1 MTSRRT
7 TRVLN
12 LAAAAALALAPVV
25 ALVPSAYGAPAAVT
39 ATTATAGVDAAAAAL
54 EGGESVYVD
63 PAASDLISDTDAE
76 SLRQQVK
83 DTGYPFYIAVLP
95 RTAAVNGSSQAT
107 LEALVNAMGR
117 KDGTYAVYL
126 GDTTTSAFRAG
137 DTDTPISTLATVAY
151 RDNKDQGAY
160 AVISSFVTAAAPV
173 VTSGQANFDQWYR
186 DVPGVNQPFPI
197 DIPLSDAGGGLYT
210 YDNPAFFPI
219 DGQGFG
225 DEGNPHNY
233 HFTLEIHT
241 EFAYAGGEVFKFR
254 GDDDVWVFIDKKLAI
269 DLGGVHGPM
278 EAQVELDA
286 FAAQAGLVPGGTYP
300 LDFFFAE
307 RHTSESNFRIETTIA
322 CLKPPG

>member
-1 MTSRRT
+1 MHGRILL
-7 TRVLN
+7 VLA
-12 LAAAAALALAPVV
+12 LGAACSDDAGGGRASASSTAATAASGIDTLPQPGPETMSSGSGGAAATGDPDPTAAPTSTG
-25 ALVPSAYGAPAAVT
+25 SA
-39 ATTATAGVDAAAAAL
+39 ATTATTTTTGATS
-54 EGGESVYVD
+54 EGFPETSVV
-63 PAASDLISDTDAE
+63 SW
-76 SLRQQVK
+76 
-83 DTGYPFYIAVLP
+83 F
-95 RTAAVNGSSQAT
+95 
-107 LEALVNAMGR
+107 
-117 KDGTYAVYL
+117 
-126 GDTTTSAFRAG
+126 DTTTGLPMDCDNVLHGTLRDFQQAHPDFEYMIDVDPGIVLPDLGPDQKPVYAG
-137 DTDTPISTLATVAY
+137 QDGNPTTT
-151 RDNKDQGAY
+151 
-160 AVISSFVTAAAPV
+160 
-173 VTSGQANFDQWYR
+173 GQANFDQWYR

-210 YDNPAFFPI
+210 YDNSAFFPI
-219 DGQGFG
+219 DDQGFG

>member
-1 MTSRRT
+1 MPFTCKVEHGPLRDFQQ
-7 TRVLN
+7 
-12 LAAAAALALAPVV
+12 AHPDFE
-25 ALVPSAYGAPAAVT
+25 YMI
-39 ATTATAGVDAAAAAL
+39 D
-54 EGGESVYVD
+54 VD
-63 PAASDLISDTDAE
+63 PGI
-76 SLRQQVK
+76 
-83 DTGYPFYIAVLP
+83 VLP
-95 RTAAVNGSSQAT
+95 DLGPDQKPVYAGQ
-107 LEALVNAMGR
+107 
-117 KDGTYAVYL
+117 DGNP
-126 GDTTTSAFRAG
+126 TTT
-137 DTDTPISTLATVAY
+137 
-151 RDNKDQGAY
+151 
-160 AVISSFVTAAAPV
+160 
-173 VTSGQANFDQWYR
+173 GQANFDQWYR

-197 DIPLSDAGGGLYT
+197 DIPLSDAGGGLFT
-210 YDNPAFFPI
+210 YDNSAFFPI
-219 DGQGFG
+219 DDQGFG

>member
-1 MTSRRT
+1 MHGRILL
-7 TRVLN
+7 V
-12 LAAAAALALAPVV
+12 LALGA
-25 ALVPSAYGAPAAVT
+25 ACSDDAGGGRASASTTAATAASGIDTLPQSGSETLSSGSGAPTSTGAPDPTAAPT
-39 ATTATAGVDAAAAAL
+39 STSSAGSTTTTTTASDSFPET
-54 EGGESVYVD
+54 SV
-63 PAASDLISDTDAE
+63 ASW
-76 SLRQQVK
+76 
-83 DTGYPFYIAVLP
+83 F
-95 RTAAVNGSSQAT
+95 
-107 LEALVNAMGR
+107 
-117 KDGTYAVYL
+117 
-126 GDTTTSAFRAG
+126 DTTTGLPMDCDNVLHGTLRDFQQSHPDFEYMIDVDPGIVLPDLGPDQKPVYAG
-137 DTDTPISTLATVAY
+137 QDGNPTTT
-151 RDNKDQGAY
+151 
-160 AVISSFVTAAAPV
+160 
-173 VTSGQANFDQWYR
+173 GQANFDQWYR

-210 YDNPAFFPI
+210 YDNSAFFPI

-254 GDDDVWVFIDKKLAI
+254 GDDDVWVFINRKLAI

-286 FAAQAGLVPGGTYP
+286 FAADAGLVPGGTYP

>member
-1 MTSRRT
+1 MHGRI
-7 TRVLN
+7 VLV
-12 LAAAAALALAPVV
+12 LALGAACSDDAGGGRASASSTAATAASGIDTLPQPGPETMSSGSGGAAATGDPDPTAAPT
-25 ALVPSAYGAPAAVT
+25 STGS
-39 ATTATAGVDAAAAAL
+39 ATTTTTTGATS
-54 EGGESVYVD
+54 EGFPETSVV
-63 PAASDLISDTDAE
+63 SW
-76 SLRQQVK
+76 
-83 DTGYPFYIAVLP
+83 F
-95 RTAAVNGSSQAT
+95 
-107 LEALVNAMGR
+107 
-117 KDGTYAVYL
+117 
-126 GDTTTSAFRAG
+126 DTTTGLPMDCDNVLHGTLRDFQQAHPDFEYKIDVDPGIVLPDLGPDQKPVYAG
-137 DTDTPISTLATVAY
+137 QDGNPTTT
-151 RDNKDQGAY
+151 
-160 AVISSFVTAAAPV
+160 
-173 VTSGQANFDQWYR
+173 GQANFDQWYR

-210 YDNPAFFPI
+210 YDNSAFFPI
-219 DGQGFG
+219 DDQGFG